1 MKLSIIIPAYNESES
16 VHNTAT
22 MLRPVITDLQKD
34 YEDVEVLFV
43 NDGSS
48 DDTEELLRREFA
60 DVDYA
65 HIISYKNNRGLGGA
79 IRTGFKH
86 AAGDIIITTDFDGT
100 YDFKTIPDILKYF
113 DDPSVDLVTASPYH
127 PLGGVQGVPQ
137 YRLLF
142 SFGASLMYRILVHP
156 RIHCWTAL
164 FRAYRRPVIAQ
175 TDFENNGFLFGTEL
189 MINAIRK
196 GFKVKEYP
204 TILNS
209 RAFGQSSIR
218 IAQVT
223 MSHLKYQS
231 NLLATENGAQF
242 MAVAASAFTLV
253 LLASLASIS
262 QFMRF

>member
-22 MLRPVITDLQKD
+22 KLRPVITDLQKKYD
-34 YEDVEVLFV
+34 EVEVLFV

-48 DDTEELLRREFA
+48 DNTEELLRREFA

-86 AAGDIIITTDFDGT
+86 ADGDFIVTTDFDGT
-100 YDFKTIPDILKYF
+100 YDFTTIPDILDYF
-113 DDPSVDLVTASPYH
+113 KDESVDVVTASPYH
-127 PLGGVQGVPQ
+127 PMGGVEGVPK
-137 YRLLF
+137 YRLMF
-142 SFGASLMYRILVHP
+142 SFGASLIYRILISP

-164 FRAYRRPVIAQ
+164 FRAYRRPVIKQ
-175 TDFENNGFLFGTEL
+175 TQVEDDGFLFGTEL
-189 MINAIRK
+189 LVNAIRN

-209 RAFGQSSIR
+209 RAFGQSSIK
-218 IAQVT
+218 IAHVT
-223 MSHLKYQS
+223 KSHMKYQA
-231 NLLATENGAQF
+231 NLLVATNGAQF
-242 MAVAASAFTLV
+242 MALATSAFTLA
-253 LLASLASIS
+253 LFASLASFRQILS
-262 QFMRF
+262 F